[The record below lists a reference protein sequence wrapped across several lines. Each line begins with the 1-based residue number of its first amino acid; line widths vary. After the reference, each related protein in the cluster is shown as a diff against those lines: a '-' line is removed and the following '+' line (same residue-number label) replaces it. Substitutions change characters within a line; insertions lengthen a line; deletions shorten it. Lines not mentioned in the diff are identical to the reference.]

1 MPHPSVLN
9 SFAPVIGVMRHEKGD
24 GAERVLA
31 EFALGLRAA
40 GKNIAGLVQRSR
52 RDAEGRRAGVA
63 LIDIRTG
70 SAFRISQELGAGSTA
85 CSLDTQGLAEASAVL
100 RREIEAGVALLVV
113 NQFGETESIGGGL
126 VAETFEAIS
135 KGIPLLTSVATCHL
149 AAWEAMTEG
158 AGEKLAPTPE
168 ALQRWWEGVTG

>member
-1 MPHPSVLN
+1 MPHPSASNRSV
-9 SFAPVIGVMRHEKGD
+9 PVIGIMCHEKGD

-31 EFALGLRAA
+31 TFALGLRAA
-40 GKNIAGLVQRSR
+40 GRDAGGLVQRSL
-52 RDAEGRRAGVA
+52 RDAEGRRAGVE

-70 SAFRISQELGAGSTA
+70 DAFRISQELGAGSTA
-85 CSLDTQGLAEASAVL
+85 CSLDTQGLAEASMVL

-113 NQFGETESIGGGL
+113 NQFGETESAGGGL

-135 KGIPLLTSVATCHL
+135 RGIPLLTSVATCHL

-168 ALQRWWEGVTG
+168 ALQRWWKSVAG